1 MLLYFLQENPG
12 HDSLAI
18 TVCNEILTNPE
29 SSSLKLFVRIL
40 NQLELSP
47 KNVSNLKEIVVLIEK
62 ISKVCFLY
70 YTPTHRVGAILQSSC
85 PFVRPSVHT
94 FVTDISASTG
104 RNDFIFD
111 IWLWHVDVYHVS
123 PFQVYCTSTS
133 CLQCD
138 LEFFMFAVMK
148 TLVTVISAST
158 GRNDFIFDIW
168 LWHGD
173 LYQVSPFQVYRT
185 STSCLQCDLGFFMF
199 VVMKT
204 FVSYLSFYWKK

>member
-1 MLLYFLQENPG
+1 MLTFYRYQSLCVNLY
-12 HDSLAI
+12 
-18 TVCNEILTNPE
+18 ILY
-29 SSSLKLFVRIL
+29 LRKA
-40 NQLELSP
+40 
-47 KNVSNLKEIVVLIEK
+47 
-62 ISKVCFLY
+62 Y
-70 YTPTHRVGAILQSSC
+70 YTPAHRVGAILQSPCPSVRPFVR

-111 IWLWHVDVYHVS
+111 IWLWHGDLYRVS
-123 PFQVYCTSTS
+123 PFLVYRTSTS

-148 TLVTVISAST
+148 TFVTVISAST

-173 LYQVSPFQVYRT
+173 LYRVSPFQVYRT
-185 STSCLQCDLGFFMF
+185 STSCLPCDLQMNEWGY
-199 VVMKT
+199 
-204 FVSYLSFYWKK
+204 S